1 MTDSQPAP
9 AFLEPGSQ
17 PMQRPRRRF
26 YAAAKRALDLAASGL
41 GLVVVS
47 PILLVAAIAVR
58 FDSGGPIL
66 FRQTRVGRSFRPF
79 SIYKFRTMTV
89 DAPERGSQITAG
101 SDPRITSSGRWLRK
115 SKIDELPQLFNVFL
129 GDMSLVGPRPE
140 VPKYVEMFHDDYA
153 AVLSVR
159 PGLTDPASVKYRDEA
174 EILAASADPEQEY
187 VQRILPDKIALSRD
201 YIARATLAG
210 DLAILFR
217 TLLRIAH

>member
-1 MTDSQPAP
+1 VK
-9 AFLEPGSQ
+9 PGSQ
-17 PMQRPRRRF
+17 PVQRPRHF

-41 GLVVVS
+41 GLLVVS

-58 FDSGGPIL
+58 LNSAGPIL
-66 FRQTRVGRSFRPF
+66 FRQTRVGRDFRPF

-89 DAPERGSQITAG
+89 DAPERGGQITAG
-101 SDPRITSSGRWLRK
+101 ADPRITSSGRWLRK

-140 VPKYVEMFHDDYA
+140 VPKYVEMFHDQYA
-153 AVLSVR
+153 AVLAVR

-174 EILAASADPEQEY
+174 ELLAASADPEQEY

-201 YIARATLAG
+201 YIERATLAG
-210 DLAILFR
+210 DVAILFR
-217 TLLRIAH
+217 TLLRIAR